1 MLRDM
6 VRKINTE
13 IDIEKD
19 ERVRNEEMLLTLL
32 ESTCQKLQ
40 RD

>member
-13 IDIEKD
+13 IDMEKE
-19 ERVRNEEMLLTLL
+19 ERIRNEEMLLNLL
-32 ESTCQKLQ
+32 ESTC
-40 RD
+40 